1 MRGHAT
7 AKSEIDDAARPRQFS
22 REKERDREIRSRP
35 TGVSASRR
43 DAVSIAAALP
53 RRRSGNKHRQRP
65 ADNATDF
72 HEFFRARRFIPCKFR
87 ETADSSERS
96 GRDLRARADL
106 MPQTAAAVRRSRV
119 WRVQLAT
126 GSASALFRQEKRDVR
141 QGMREIAEGWSH
153 LSTYSPFSTH

>member
-1 MRGHAT
+1 MTRL
-7 AKSEIDDAARPRQFS
+7 DRVNS
-22 REKERDREIRSRP
+22 RERKRETEKFDRVP
-35 TGVSASRR
+35 WASRR
-43 DAVSIAAALP
+43 PDAT
-53 RRRSGNKHRQRP
+53 RRLLRRP
-65 ADNATDF
+65 CPAVVRVTNTGRDRPITRWF

-96 GRDLRARADL
+96 GRNLRARADL